1 MKDEHGQWDVKF
13 YDDEPWAGDSK
24 YRDFLAEK
32 GLATQPART
41 GGGGVESAGA
51 AQSTEAV
58 RERVADVRR
67 KYAEDYGGPE
77 FEQFLAAV
85 EKKAATRPEE
95 AAASLDRLLARIER
109 EEYGLGPD
117 IYDPDEEGAQ
127 PLDERDKAGGK
138 YPTTDRRGASTQLRE
153 RMEKIYGAGPVGHD
167 AHHIVAESDPR
178 GGLARTILLAVGIDV
193 NDGINGAYLPGNR
206 RDIAREADV
215 RHPGVHTNAYYQE
228 VTLRLAMSDDIP
240 ATLRE
245 IHNELLSNKD
255 GLGIR
260 SKDTFPEW
268 AEKHRDTLRS
278 RNIDD
283 ADIDD
288 LIEATTRR

>member
-1 MKDEHGQWDVKF
+1 
-13 YDDEPWAGDSK
+13 
-24 YRDFLAEK
+24 
-32 GLATQPART
+32 
-41 GGGGVESAGA
+41 
-51 AQSTEAV
+51 V

-67 KYAEDYGGPE
+67 KYADGYGGPE
-77 FEQFLAAV
+77 FEQYLADI
-85 EKKAATRPEE
+85 EKRAAKRPEE
-95 AAASLDRLLARIER
+95 AAAKLAAFVAELER
-109 EEYGLGPD
+109 HERGTGQPD
-117 IYDPDEEGAQ
+117 VYDPTDEDAQ

-138 YPTTDRRGASTQLRE
+138 YPTTDPRRASTQLGE
-153 RMEKIYGAGPVGHD
+153 RMEKIYGPRPEGHD

-178 GGLARTILLAVGIDV
+178 GGLARKILLAVGIDV
-193 NDGINGAYLPGNR
+193 NDGINGAFLPGVR
-206 RDIAREADV
+206 RDIVREADV
-215 RHPGVHTNAYYQE
+215 RHPSVHTNAYYQE

-255 GLGIR
+255 GLGIK

-288 LIEATTRR
+288 LIEATTRK